1 MANLRIHEVPSPE
14 AGEALAHIA
23 ERGRRDLAACDRE
36 ARAIVEAV
44 RERGDDAL
52 RELTRRLEG
61 RELLQLEVP
70 AAALERAA
78 EHVPEEARRAIDHAV
93 TRVRDFHRR
102 QLEPTWMFRDD
113 GLLLGQLVHPVR
125 RAGIY
130 APGGKARYPSSVVM
144 NVVPA
149 RVAGVD
155 EVLLATPSPTPEVLY
170 AARAAGADRVFDLG
184 GAQAVAAFGVG
195 TATVP
200 RVDLVAGPGN
210 RWVVAA
216 KRALFGEVGI
226 DLLAGPSETV
236 VIADSGAPADVVAA
250 DLVAQAEHDEVA
262 SAILI
267 TNDRALAHAV
277 ARLVP
282 EQVAALPRA
291 TIARQA
297 LENRGAVFLVPTLD
311 LALDLA
317 NDLAPAHLVLAV
329 AEPDPL
335 LRRVR
340 CAGAVFVGYGT
351 PQAAGDFVA
360 GPSHTLPTGGSA
372 RFSSPLGV
380 QTFLVRTSVVRHG
393 AASLRR
399 DAASIQTFALLEGLE
414 GHWRSVERRLVARS
428 ADPVRARR

>member
-14 AGEALAHIA
+14 ATAALARIVD
-23 ERGRRDLAACDRE
+23 RGRRDLAECEAE
-36 ARAIVEAV
+36 ARAVVDAV
-44 RERGDDAL
+44 RARGDDAL
-52 RELTRRLEG
+52 RELTRRFEG
-61 RELLQLEVP
+61 RELLQIEVP

-78 EHVPEEARRAIDHAV
+78 EHVSAEVRSAIDHAV
-93 TRVRDFHRR
+93 ARGRAFHRR
-102 QLEPTWMFRDD
+102 QLEPAWMYRDG
-113 GLLLGQLVHPVR
+113 GLLLGELVHPVR

-130 APGGKARYPSSVVM
+130 APGGTACYPSSVVTS
-144 NVVPA
+144 VVPA

-155 EVLLATPSPTPEVLY
+155 EVLLATPSPGPEVLY
-170 AARAAGADRVFDLG
+170 AAHASGVDRVFDLG
-184 GAQAVAAFGVG
+184 GAQAVAALGVG

-210 RWVVAA
+210 RSVAAA
-216 KRALFGEVGI
+216 KRVLFGEVGV
-226 DLLAGPSETV
+226 DLLAGPGETL
-236 VIADSGAPADVVAA
+236 VIADAGAPADVVAA
-250 DLVAQAEHDEVA
+250 DLVAQAEHDEAA

-267 TNDRALAHAV
+267 TDDPALARSV
-277 ARLVP
+277 ARLAL

-297 LENRGAVFLVPTLD
+297 LEARGAIFLVPRLE

-317 NDLAPAHLVLAV
+317 NELAPEHLVLAV

-340 CAGAVFVGYGT
+340 AAGAVFVGYGT

-372 RFSSPLGV
+372 RFRSPLGV
-380 QTFLVRTSVVRHG
+380 HTFLLHTSVVRYS
-393 AASLRR
+393 AAALRQ
-399 DAASIQTFALLEGLE
+399 DAAAIRTFATLEGLE

-428 ADPVRARR
+428 VDPLRGHG